1 MLDGANYVSQGLKW
15 KVNMSPIQNPEME
28 FTGEARPL

>member
-15 KVNMSPIQNPEME
+15 EVNMSPIQNPEVE
-28 FTGEARPL
+28 FTSEARLL